1 MSRDPES
8 RGRDTNILAP
18 IIFNMTGDT
27 RRVMTS
33 CDPKLVGHPAT
44 FGQKYGISQIT
55 VTDGIGQTL
64 NIILLL
70 YMIEIYMIFV

>member
-44 FGQKYGISQIT
+44 FG
-55 VTDGIGQTL
+55 
-64 NIILLL
+64 
-70 YMIEIYMIFV
+70 